1 MSKKANR
8 LADETSTY
16 LLQHAYNPVDWYPWS
31 QEALDA
37 SRKEDKPI
45 LLSIGYSACHWCHV
59 MEHESFED
67 EDTAALMNKL
77 FINIKVDREERQDLD
92 EIYIRAVQVMTGHG
106 GWPMTVFLT
115 PDLKPFFAGTY
126 FPPENKH
133 GMPSFKRVM
142 LGVAQAWKESRADIL
157 ESAAEITEHIAKL
170 NSITNQSE
178 NENRSFNKTIFS
190 QVLQKISGNFD
201 PKWGGFGGAPKFP
214 HPSTLQLLLRIKEM
228 TQGDEQ
234 KQAEQV
240 LETTL
245 DKMALGGIWDHLSG
259 GFARYSTDRRW
270 LVPHFEKML
279 YDNALLAPV
288 YFNAY
293 LSTNKEFYKEIGCAI
308 LNFVHNELTSDD
320 GVFYSSLDA
329 DSEGEEGK
337 FYVFTRAEILEILGK
352 GKDEDE
358 GKWFAE
364 IYGATEEGNFEHHTN
379 VLHLLNIRTKEEVER
394 AKPLIEKL
402 LQARSKRVRPGR
414 DDKILT
420 SWSALM
426 ISALVS
432 GYRATKEPVFLARA
446 KKAAAFLLSKMEQ
459 DGNLA
464 RTYGRGKARLTGY
477 LDDYAYLIQALL
489 DLSACDPNPLWFDKA
504 LLLTKKSIEYFY
516 SSEEKDFYYTPINH
530 ESLIL
535 RPKNYFD
542 GAVPSGTSVLCMNL
556 IRLSKLTENENFDE
570 IALATIGTYASLF
583 GRAPDQFAN
592 MLCALDMHL
601 SKGKEIAIVLDVN
614 DSERQKFLET
624 ALCRFAPNDVEL
636 VKTGDTNHTSPLFD
650 GRDLQGGKSTAYIC
664 QNHACQEPITD
675 IDHLAAALHCH
686 LVKSSQ
692 KETRNK

>member
-1 MSKKANR
+1 MNQKTNK
-8 LADETSTY
+8 LIDETSTY
-16 LLQHAYNPVDWYPWS
+16 LLQHAHNPVEWYPWS

-37 SRKEDKPI
+37 SRTEEKPI

-67 EDTAALMNKL
+67 EETAALMNKL

-92 EIYIRAVQVMTGHG
+92 EIYMRAVQVMTGHG

-142 LGVAQAWKESRADIL
+142 LSVAQAWQDNRADIL
-157 ESAAEITEHIAKL
+157 ESASEITAHIAQL
-170 NSITNQSE
+170 NSITTQITDQST
-178 NENRSFNKTIFS
+178 SFDKAIFS
-190 QVLQKISGNFD
+190 QVLNKIASNFD
-201 PKWGGFGGAPKFP
+201 AKWGGFGGAPKFP
-214 HPSTLQLLLRIKEM
+214 HPSTLQLLLRIREM
-228 TQGDEQ
+228 VQGEEQ
-234 KQAEQV
+234 DLANQV
-240 LETTL
+240 IETTL

-293 LSTNKEFYKEIGCAI
+293 LATGKAFYKEVGCAI
-308 LNFVHNELTSDD
+308 LSFVENELTSED

-337 FYVFTRAEILEILGK
+337 FYVFSLAEIQQILGK
-352 GKDEDE
+352 EE
-358 GKWFAE
+358 SNWFATT
-364 IYGATEEGNFEHHTN
+364 YGASEEGNFEHHTN
-379 VLHLLNIRTKEEVER
+379 VLHLQNILSEEEMER
-394 AKPLIEKL
+394 ARPSIQKL
-402 LQARSKRVRPGR
+402 LKERSLRVRPGR

-426 ISALVS
+426 ISALVA
-432 GYRATKEPVFLARA
+432 GYRATKEIIYLERA
-446 KKAAAFLLSKMEQ
+446 KRAASFLLDKMEK
-459 DGNLA
+459 DGNLS
-464 RTYGRGKARLTGY
+464 RTYGRGKARLNGY
-477 LDDYAYLIQALL
+477 LDDYAYFAQALL
-489 DLSACDPNPLWFDKA
+489 DLSACDSNSIWYQKA
-504 LLLTKKSIEYFY
+504 LLLTNKTIEYFY
-516 SSEEKDFYYTPINH
+516 SPDDKDFYYTPSFH
-530 ESLIL
+530 ESLII

-542 GAVPSGTSVLCMNL
+542 GAVPSGTSVAVMNL
-556 IRLSKLTENENFDE
+556 VRLSKLSENEQFSSVANDVMS
-570 IALATIGTYASLF
+570 TYQSLL

-601 SKGKEIAIVLDVN
+601 SQGKEIVLVLDSN
-614 DSERQKFLET
+614 DDGRTKFLET
-624 ALCRFAPNDVEL
+624 AISRFAPNDLEL
-636 VKTGDTNHTSPLFD
+636 LKMADSDHPSPLFE
-650 GRDLQGGKSTAYIC
+650 GRGLHQGKSTAYIC
-664 QNHACQEPITD
+664 QNHACQEPVTD
-675 IDHLAAALHCH
+675 IDRLEAELHPH

-692 KETRNK
+692 KETKH

>member
-1 MSKKANR
+1 MNKKANK
-8 LADETSTY
+8 LIDETSTY
-16 LLQHAYNPVDWYPWS
+16 LLQHAHNPVEWYPWS

-37 SRKEDKPI
+37 SRAQEKPI

-67 EDTAALMNKL
+67 EETAALMNKL

-92 EIYIRAVQVMTGHG
+92 EIYMRAVQVMTGHG

-142 LGVAQAWKESRADIL
+142 LGVAQAWQDQRADIL
-157 ESAAEITEHIAKL
+157 ESASEITQHIAQL
-170 NSITNQSE
+170 NSISSQNTDQ
-178 NENRSFNKTIFS
+178 NEDQKINFDKSIFTK
-190 QVLQKISGNFD
+190 VLQKISSNFD

-214 HPSTLQLLLRIKEM
+214 HPSTLQLLLRIREM
-228 TQGDEQ
+228 LQGEEQ
-234 KQAEQV
+234 KQANRV
-240 LETTL
+240 IETTL

-293 LSTNKEFYKEIGCAI
+293 LATGKTFYKEVGCSI
-308 LNFVHNELTSDD
+308 LSFVENELTSED

-337 FYVFTRAEILEILGK
+337 FYVFSLAELKEVLG
-352 GKDEDE
+352 EVE
-358 GKWFAE
+358 SKWFATT
-364 IYGATEEGNFEHHTN
+364 YGATEEGNFEHHTN
-379 VLHLLNIRTKEEVER
+379 VLHLQDILSEDDMER
-394 AKPLIEKL
+394 ARTSIQKL
-402 LQARSKRVRPGR
+402 LKERSLRVRPGR

-426 ISALVS
+426 ITALVS
-432 GYRATKEPVFLARA
+432 GYRATREIVYLERA
-446 KKAAAFLLSKMEQ
+446 KRAASFLLEKMEK
-459 DGNLA
+459 DGNLS
-464 RTYGRGKARLTGY
+464 RTYGRGKARLNGY
-477 LDDYAYLIQALL
+477 LDDYAYFAQALL
-489 DLSACDPNPLWFDKA
+489 DLSACDANPMWYQKA
-504 LLLTKKSIEYFY
+504 LLLTNKSIEYFY
-516 SSEEKDFYYTPINH
+516 SQDDKDFYYTPTFH
-530 ESLIL
+530 ESLII

-542 GAVPSGTSVLCMNL
+542 GAVPSGTSVALLNL
-556 IRLSKLTENENFDE
+556 LRLYKLSDNEQFSSIAIDVMGTYSKLFE
-570 IALATIGTYASLF
+570 
-583 GRAPDQFAN
+583 RAPDQFAI

-601 SKGKEIAIVLDVN
+601 SQGKEIVFVLDSN
-614 DSERQKFLET
+614 DASRIKFLEV
-624 ALCRFAPNDVEL
+624 ALSRFAPNDLEL
-636 VKTGDTNHTSPLFD
+636 TKMADTEHSSPMFE
-650 GRDLQGGKSTAYIC
+650 GRGLHKGKSTAYIC
-664 QNHACQEPITD
+664 QNYACQEPITD
-675 IDHLAAALHCH
+675 IDQLSCQLHPL

-692 KETRNK
+692 KETKN